1 MAMASRKRATA
12 PDHDRV
18 RTSLSLARPI
28 HSRLCALAS
37 IRGCSINALIEEAV
51 EQAVR
56 GIVVMDRRKSAD
68 SGVPSAGVK
77 DRPVAPV
84 ESDDSE
90 GEADRQAA

>member
-1 MAMASRKRATA
+1 
-12 PDHDRV
+12 
-18 RTSLSLARPI
+18 
-28 HSRLCALAS
+28 
-37 IRGCSINALIEEAV
+37 LIEEAV